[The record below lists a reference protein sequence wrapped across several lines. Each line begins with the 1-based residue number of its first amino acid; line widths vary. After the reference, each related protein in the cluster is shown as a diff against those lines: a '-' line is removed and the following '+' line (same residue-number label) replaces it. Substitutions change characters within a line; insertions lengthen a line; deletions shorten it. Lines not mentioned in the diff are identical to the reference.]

1 MTRRLIPFIAIL
13 PLFLL
18 ALRAQEAP
26 PANGTAPDP
35 SAAGLRP
42 AVPAALAYDLGLAVT
57 EETLALAIAPLTKG
71 EMVQEVAAWQG
82 FVREKAQ
89 EIADLEIKAL
99 NGEGDRE
106 ETNQQLIRLRG
117 EKSALLARAEIVLDS
132 YEIKG
137 GDTAD
142 ARKYLGAVRGIKT
155 TVNDISS
162 RMQSFNAWFTSQ
174 DGGIK
179 VAILAAQFIGT
190 LIVFWF
196 IALFASKI
204 IRRAID
210 GQPQVSALL
219 KTFINKMSRRVILL
233 IGLIV
238 ALGTV
243 GVNVGAALAL
253 IGGGAFILAFALQDT
268 LSNFANGIMLII
280 YRPFDVGDAVEIGGV
295 KGKVDSV
302 SLVSTTILT
311 FDNQK
316 VLVPNK
322 KVWGEVITNI
332 TGMATRRV
340 DMLFGIGYGDDVDK
354 AQEIIERVVREHPL
368 ILAEPDPN
376 IGLHELA
383 DSSVNFRCWP
393 WAKTSDYL
401 TVRTEVTK
409 RIKAEFDA
417 AGISIPFPQR
427 DIHLYRK
434 DMEKG
439 S

>member
-1 MTRRLIPFIAIL
+1 MTRQLAHIIAALSLLIL
-13 PLFLL
+13 PLS
-18 ALRAQEAP
+18 AQETPDAP
-26 PANGTAPDP
+26 STAPRNV
-35 SAAGLRP
+35 SP
-42 AVPAALAYDLGLAVT
+42 AETPALAYDLGPAVP
-57 EETLALAIAPLTKG
+57 EETLTLAIAPLTKV
-71 EMVQEVAAWQG
+71 EMEKEVAAWQG

-89 EIADLEIKAL
+89 RIADLEIQAL

-106 ETNQQLIRLRG
+106 EINQRLIRLRE
-117 EKSALLARAEIVLDS
+117 EKSELLDRVEIVLDS
-132 YEIKG
+132 YELKG
-137 GDTAD
+137 GDPAD
-142 ARKYLGAVRGIKT
+142 ERKYLGAVRGIKT
-155 TVNDISS
+155 TVNDIGS
-162 RMQSFNAWFTSQ
+162 RYQTFNAWFTSQ

-179 VAILAAQFIGT
+179 VAIHAAQFIGV
-190 LIVFWF
+190 LVVFWF
-196 IALFASKI
+196 IAAIVSKL

-210 GQPQVSALL
+210 KQPHLSELL
-219 KTFINKMSRRVILL
+219 KAFINKMSRRVILL
-233 IGLIV
+233 VGLIV
-238 ALGTV
+238 ALGTI

-332 TGMATRRV
+332 TGMTTRRV
-340 DMLFGIGYGDDVDK
+340 DMLFGIGYGDDVEK
-354 AQEIIERVVREHPL
+354 AQEIIERVVSEHAL
-368 ILAEPDPN
+368 ILADPEPN

-383 DSSVNFRCWP
+383 DSSVNFRCWA
-393 WAKTSDYL
+393 WSQTSDYL

-427 DIHLYRK
+427 DVHLYRE